1 MFSHFSPTSTSTWFS
16 WRDPMR
22 RGVESSIEK
31 SCGHFNSTHHRH
43 QRVDFAA
50 PPPASAPSEPT
61 ANDQPPPPP
70 PSCSEGG
77 ADQLMS
83 GSCAAHQAQMAI
95 DHSPAGSATYNL
107 EPKKSVEMT
116 KASALSPY
124 YGKAMDDSQTLD
136 DVCRAH
142 PYFMH
147 RFTSLVH

>member
-50 PPPASAPSEPT
+50 PPPASAPAEPT
-61 ANDQPPPPP
+61 ANDPT
-70 PSCSEGG
+70 PSSSEGG

-124 YGKAMDDSQTLD
+124 YGKAMNDSQTLD
-136 DVCRAH
+136 AVCRAH